1 MNIILNIVEY
11 IGVISFA
18 ISGTVIAIKKKT
30 DGVGALIFAFL
41 TCFGGGMIRD
51 ISLGDVPRILTV
63 TKNYYLAIVCLLV
76 SGVCFALAF
85 VPKTATFLTKHSHN
99 FAIEFTDAIGLS
111 AFCVTGINVAIDL
124 GFKNSILVIFCGC
137 ITGVGGG
144 MLRDICS
151 AEIPFI
157 FRKHIYLIPT
167 ICGSVFYVLTYN
179 RIPRVASL
187 LTAIAIIIGLRI
199 LAIVFKWNLPVPS
212 GDGDGIK
219 EAPKTTDTYGV
230 IENEL
235 KEEAKE
241 ELITK

>member
-1 MNIILNIVEY
+1 MDIILRIVEY

-30 DGVGALIFAFL
+30 DGVGAIVFAFL

-51 ISLGDVPRILTV
+51 ISLGVVPRILTV
-63 TKNYYLAIVCLLV
+63 KGNYFLALVCLIV
-76 SGVCFALAF
+76 AAGCFALAF
-85 VPKTATFLTKHSHN
+85 VPKTARFLTKHSHN

-111 AFCVTGINVAIDL
+111 VFCVTGINTAMEL
-124 GFKNSILVIFCGC
+124 GFANPILLVYCGC

-167 ICGSVFYVLTYN
+167 LFGAIFYVSTYKY
-179 RIPRVASL
+179 IPSIVSFLISILIIISLRVL
-187 LTAIAIIIGLRI
+187 AII
-199 LAIVFKWNLPVPS
+199 FKWNLPVPK
-212 GDGDGIK
+212 GEGEGIK
-219 EAPKTTDTYGV
+219 ENFKDESRKEESANKE
-230 IENEL
+230 IENTEEIML
-235 KEEAKE
+235 K
-241 ELITK
+241 